1 MLDKSSRLAY
11 TIIMAWLIYLEATKV
26 LQSHTHKLC
35 LIPFNL
41 KQPGHY
47 MTQEQ
52 ATPWHLPHPV
62 HLQDSVLV

>member
-1 MLDKSSRLAY
+1 MLDKSSWLTY
-11 TIIMAWLIYLEATKV
+11 TIIMAGLIYLEATKA

-35 LIPFNL
+35 LIPLNL

-52 ATPWHLPHPV
+52 ATPWYLPHPV